1 LTTNLPT
8 TMRALELQDYENWR
22 TALKVVE
29 RPVPKPGSN
38 QVLVRMAASPIN
50 PSDLDFL
57 QGRYGVRKPL
67 PTVPGWEGSGTVVTA
82 GNGLLA
88 RYLLGRRVACA
99 ASNDHDG
106 TWAEYMLTAASRC
119 FPLRSHVTD
128 EQGAMMII
136 NPLTAW
142 ALMSLTRRDGH
153 RAVVQTGAAGALGRM
168 LLRLGQRFNIPM
180 LHVVRRQEQV
190 DLLRALGAAH
200 VLSTHEADFDD
211 QLRDLCHRLN
221 VTQALDAVAGE
232 MTGRL
237 LRAMPHNA
245 QVTVYGTLAGK
256 GCEIGSRNLIFHKQQ
271 INGFW
276 LANWL
281 PTLSPLKLLYI
292 GWQVQKL
299 LANELKT
306 DVQARLPLEEAARG
320 LEMYA
325 SGMTKGKVLF
335 LPKLLTEK

>member
-1 LTTNLPT
+1 MITNLPT
-8 TMRALELQDYENWR
+8 TMRVLELQDYENWR

-29 RPVPKPGSN
+29 KPMPQPGPN

-50 PSDLDFL
+50 PSDLGFL

-67 PTVPGWEGSGTVVTA
+67 PIVPGWEGSGTVVA
-82 GNGLLA
+82 VGSGLLA
-88 RYLLGRRVACA
+88 RYLLGRRVACGT
-99 ASNDHDG
+99 SNDHDG
-106 TWAEYMLTAASRC
+106 AWAEYMLTSASRC
-119 FPLRSHVTD
+119 FPLRSHVTN

-142 ALMSLTRRDGH
+142 ALMSLTRRGGH
-153 RAVVQTGAAGALGRM
+153 RAVVQTGAASALGRM

-180 LHVVRRQEQV
+180 VHVVRRQEQV
-190 DLLRALGAAH
+190 DLLRSLGAEH

-211 QLRDLCHRLN
+211 QLRDVCHRLN

-237 LRAMPHNA
+237 LRAMPRNA
-245 QVTVYGTLAGK
+245 RVTVYGSLAGK
-256 GCEIGSRNLIFHKQQ
+256 GCEISPRNLIFQKQQ

-276 LANWL
+276 LVDWL
-281 PTLSPLKLLYI
+281 PRLGPLKLLYI
-292 GWQVQKL
+292 GWQVQGL

-320 LEMYA
+320 LEMYE
-325 SGMTKGKVLF
+325 SGMTQGKVLF
-335 LPKLLTEK
+335 LPEID